1 MTQRPSDKYIIV
13 LSAVFSL
20 SFAGFIGEGLSPSLL
35 FLPGTQPGQ
44 VLPVD
49 SVATCRQCHQ
59 TDPSPG
65 NHITTISSDWY
76 GSMMAHSTRDP
87 LFFAALAVAN
97 KYDDT
102 AGEWCIRCH
111 SPSGWLAGHSKN
123 PDGIDLVGS
132 DWDGVQCDHC
142 HRMANPLVPDTTVP
156 IVGIVPGWGNGMFGV
171 QHDATPKR
179 GPYPDAMATHEFLY
193 DPFQRTGEMCGVCHN
208 VSNPFHITDRLT
220 RSPHEYGTIERTY
233 SEWVL
238 SWYATQGE
246 AGTCQACHMQRS
258 PGYGCTLPIAPLR
271 SDLARHDLTGG
282 NTFVPDILSAFYEGL
297 DTVALQQG
305 KQRAINTLQRAAE
318 LAAIAGRVSDSVVAR
333 VRITNL
339 TGHKLP
345 TGYPEGRRMWIT
357 VIAVDSTNDTVFQ
370 SGRYDFDSGIL
381 YADNQIKVYEMKP
394 GLTDTMA
401 QRHNL
406 PPGPSFHF
414 ILNDTVFFDNRI
426 PPRGFSNVEFRS
438 HLAHPV
444 GYAYADGQYWDV
456 TQYTLPAAAQRVTV
470 KLYYQTASKEYIEFL
485 RSENIGNAHDWNQWG
500 QRLYDAWNVRG
511 KSRPVVMNE
520 TTVTVQD
527 SFPMLAPIEDRP
539 LPLSFRLYE
548 NFPNPFNAM
557 TNIRFEIAG
566 SGSVMLKVYNV
577 LGEEVATLV
586 NERKSV
592 GRYSVTW
599 DARDAASG
607 IYFARMTVGGKH
619 QVRKL
624 LLIK

>member
-1 MTQRPSDKYIIV
+1 
-13 LSAVFSL
+13 
-20 SFAGFIGEGLSPSLL
+20 
-35 FLPGTQPGQ
+35 
-44 VLPVD
+44 
-49 SVATCRQCHQ
+49 
-59 TDPSPG
+59 
-65 NHITTISSDWY
+65 
-76 GSMMAHSTRDP
+76 MMAHSTRDP
-87 LFFAALAVAN
+87 IFFAALAVAN

-111 SPSGWLAGHSKN
+111 APSGWLAGHSKN
-123 PDGIDLVGS
+123 PDGTDLIGT
-132 DWDGVQCDHC
+132 DWDGIQCDHC
-142 HRMANPLVPDTTVP
+142 HRMANPLVPDSTVP
-156 IVGIVPGWGNGMFGV
+156 IVGVVPGWGNGMFGV

-179 GPYPDAMATHEFLY
+179 GPYSDAMATHEFLH

-208 VSNPFHITDRLT
+208 VSNPFHIPDRLI

-258 PGYGCTLPIAPLR
+258 PGYGCTLPISPLR
-271 SDLARHDLTGG
+271 TDLAQHDLTGG

-305 KQRAINTLQRAAE
+305 KQRAINTLQRAAD
-318 LAAIAGRVSDSVVAR
+318 LDAVAGRVNDSVVAR

-345 TGYPEGRRMWIT
+345 TGYPEGRRMWIN

-381 YADNQIKVYEMKP
+381 YDDDQIKVYEMKP

-401 QRHNL
+401 QRYNL

-414 ILNDTVFFDNRI
+414 ILNDTVFLDNRI
-426 PPRGFSNVEFRS
+426 PPRGFSHAEFQS

-444 GYAYADGQYWDV
+444 GYTYADGQYWDV
-456 TQYTLPAAAQRVTV
+456 TQYSLPTRAHSVTI

-485 RSENIGNAHDWNQWG
+485 RDENIGNPHDWNQWG
-500 QRLYDAWNVRG
+500 SRLYNAWNERG
-511 KSRPVVMNE
+511 KSRPVVMKE
-520 TTVTVQD
+520 TTVTVLD
-527 SFPMLAPIEDRP
+527 SLPMFAPVEDRP
-539 LPLSFRLYE
+539 LPMSFRLHQ
-548 NFPNPFNAM
+548 NFPNPFNA
-557 TNIRFEIAG
+557 TTEIQYVVRG
-566 SGSVMLKVYNV
+566 SATVRLTIYDML
-577 LGEEVATLV
+577 GREVATLV
-586 NERKSV
+586 NDRKRA
-592 GRYSVTW
+592 GRYSVVW
-599 DARDAASG
+599 DARDVASG
-607 IYFARMTVGGKH
+607 IYFARMTVDGMQ